1 MIGCTVVGGNVHGG
15 GSEIRGLVEVAM
27 CIVAVAKSVV
37 AAPVRSVCYRS
48 AVIDGVLA
56 VALVDAESP
65 RVVPPPH
72 RAIEVVS
79 FHVELILVGCEH
91 KPQVAVA
98 ALPSPSVKTAAAVDS
113 HQIVDVDFIYRLA
126 LFAAEPKLI
135 SHLVCQEEG
144 FLPCLRICHS
154 CGLDKHCCQHD
165 RE

>member
-48 AVIDGVLA
+48 AVKDGVLA

-91 KPQVAVA
+91 KPKVAV
-98 ALPSPSVKTAAAVDS
+98 AAVDS
-113 HQIVDVDFIYRLA
+113 HQVVDVDFIYRLA

-144 FLPCLRICHS
+144 FLTCLRICHS